1 MYSNEGAVHAENH
14 HHRVLLRLV
23 TEAVTVH
30 HLLGAAEDA
39 LAERLGHEG
48 ADLAGRAA
56 RHRRE
61 EAKLWLLLKVAV
73 NPSHVQVKLVDD
85 VVLRIEV
92 VLVVLL

>member
-1 MYSNEGAVHAENH
+1 
-14 HHRVLLRLV
+14 
-23 TEAVTVH
+23 VH
-30 HLLGAAEDA
+30 HLLG
-39 LAERLGHEG
+39 AERLGHEG

-61 EAKLWLLLKVAV
+61 EAKPWLLLKVAV
-73 NPSHVQVKLVDD
+73 NPSHVQVKLVDE

>member
-14 HHRVLLRLV
+14 HHRVLLRVHRL
-23 TEAVTVH
+23 EAVTVH
-30 HLLGAAEDA
+30 HLLG
-39 LAERLGHEG
+39 AERLGHEG

-56 RHRRE
+56 RHRWE
-61 EAKLWLLLKVAV
+61 EAKPWLLLKVAV
-73 NPSHVQVKLVDD
+73 NPSHVQVKLVDE

>member
-1 MYSNEGAVHAENH
+1 MYSMKARFMRRITTIEYSSA
-14 HHRVLLRLV
+14 LL

-56 RHRRE
+56 RHCRE
-61 EAKLWLLLKVAV
+61 EAK
-73 NPSHVQVKLVDD
+73 P
-85 VVLRIEV
+85 
-92 VLVVLL
+92 